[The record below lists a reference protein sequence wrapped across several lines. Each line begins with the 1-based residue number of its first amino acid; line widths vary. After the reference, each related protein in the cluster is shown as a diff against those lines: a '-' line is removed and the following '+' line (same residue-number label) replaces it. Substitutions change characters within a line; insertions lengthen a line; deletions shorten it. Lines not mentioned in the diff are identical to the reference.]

1 MTLTTRAAAP
11 MCSGCTTSSS
21 SSSRAR
27 PYSYSAHSSPATG
40 AHPRQLHGSY
50 TAEQSGVATP
60 HPHLSKPNSLTL
72 TPGTPGTLTLIP
84 LPLYA
89 TATTTVPLPLP
100 HYYHYTTT
108 ALPVDYHHNNST
120 TMSMS
125 TCPCPSHD
133 FVHVGLLPH
142 HRPCVRRTLLAPMA
156 VWQYGSMAVWQ
167 LAPSSLCSWLATQGK

>member
-1 MTLTTRAAAP
+1 MPRDWGDDPDDARSGTDVLRMYDVFFFVLAGTAILILGAFVSR
-11 MCSGCTTSSS
+11 SGC
-21 SSSRAR
+21 
-27 PYSYSAHSSPATG
+27 

-125 TCPCPSHD
+125 
-133 FVHVGLLPH
+133 
-142 HRPCVRRTLLAPMA
+142 M
-156 VWQYGSMAVWQ
+156 SMSTA
-167 LAPSSLCSWLATQGK
+167 